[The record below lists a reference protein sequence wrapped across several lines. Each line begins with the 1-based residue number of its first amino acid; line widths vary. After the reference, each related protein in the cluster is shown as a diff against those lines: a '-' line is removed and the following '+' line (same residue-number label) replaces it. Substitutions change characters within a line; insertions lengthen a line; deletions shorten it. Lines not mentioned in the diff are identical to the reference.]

1 LEEKSMDTVGLV
13 DVHHGQGHRPLGIG
27 HRLPDLHVVDA
38 RDGHDVA
45 LGGLGHLHA
54 LEALV
59 AVEHGHLGDL
69 RRLVAMDDGHA
80 IVLADLAVDHA
91 SDDEAAHVVV
101 PVQGGGA
108 KLEPQVGVEAGRWN
122 GGDQG
127 VEEGGE
133 GLGVVVEAKLGD
145 ALARVGVEHGEL
157 ELVFR
162 RVEIDEEVV
171 DLVEHLG
178 SARVL
183 AVDLVDDDHGGESR
197 LQRLLEHEARLGQGA
212 FRRVHE
218 EEHPVHESEGAFHLA
233 PEVGVA
239 GRVHDIDLHVLVV
252 DGRVLRHDR
261 DALLALEVDG
271 IHDPLHHVLVGAEDA
286 RLPQHGVD
294 EGRLAV
300 VDVGDDG
307 DVPYVFTLFHVSTVA
322 RIFRMAQCV
331 DLARSRRAGHNG
343 RLPPLR
349 GGALT

>member
-1 LEEKSMDTVGLV
+1 MCMTGRARGRSGSV
-13 DVHHGQGHRPLGIG
+13 D
-27 HRLPDLHVVDA
+27 RLPDLHVVDA

-54 LEALV
+54 LEPLV

-69 RRLVAMDDGHA
+69 RRPVAMDDGHA

-91 SDDEAAHVVV
+91 PDDEPAHVVV
-101 PVQGGGA
+101 PVQRRGA
-108 KLEPQVGVEAGRWN
+108 KLEPHVGIEAGRRN

-162 RVEIDEEVV
+162 RVEVDEEIV

-183 AVDLVDDDHGGESR
+183 AVDLVDDHHGGESR
-197 LQRLLEHEARLGQGA
+197 LQRLLEHEARLGQGT

-218 EEHPVHESEGAFHLA
+218 QEHAVHQGQGALHLA
-233 PEVGVA
+233 AEVGVA
-239 GRVHDIDLHVLVV
+239 GRVHDVDLHVLVV

-271 IHDPLHHVLVGAEDA
+271 IHDPLGHVLVGAEDA
-286 RLPQHGVD
+286 RLPQHGVH

-300 VDVGDDG
+300 VDVRDDG
-307 DVPYVFTLFHVSTVA
+307 DVPDVFALIHVSTVA
-322 RIFRMAQCV
+322 RIFRIAQCV
-331 DLARSRRAGHNG
+331 DLARSGRAGHNG